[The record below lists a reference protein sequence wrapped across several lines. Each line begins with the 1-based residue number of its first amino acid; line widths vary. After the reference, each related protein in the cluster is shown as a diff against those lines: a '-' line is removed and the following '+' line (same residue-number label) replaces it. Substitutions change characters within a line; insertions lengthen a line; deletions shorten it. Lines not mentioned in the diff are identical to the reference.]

1 MSFSNKTKGRIF
13 DIGTSHEQQEKAAGQ
28 LSVEVQRLL
37 KLALRS
43 RPDITVADLAEL
55 VGVNEK
61 RVSQIFDLD
70 ENDASNVEGNLYT
83 VTLARYL
90 RALGYKLEL
99 TVEAVDPMA
108 NADKVNWEPPRRSLK
123 DVPTS
128 QREAYLKTVP
138 GFVHTELQKLPE
150 KKTMPMIEYL
160 ALVTKHGMTAR
171 EAIEFLSQESVHGRI
186 IIHRDASLSSVTRQM
201 KPADG

>member
-1 MSFSNKTKGRIF
+1 MAFNNKNRGRIF
-13 DIGTSHEQQEKAAGQ
+13 DIGTSHEQQEVAAGH

-43 RPDITVADLAEL
+43 RPDISTADLAEL

-70 ENDASNVEGNLYT
+70 EDDTANVEGNLYT

-99 TVEAVDPMA
+99 IVESVDPMA

-123 DVPTS
+123 EIPTS
-128 QREAYLKTVP
+128 QRAAYLKTVP
-138 GFVHTELQKLPE
+138 GFVHAALQELPE
-150 KKTMPMIEYL
+150 NQHMPLADYL
-160 ALVTKHGMTAR
+160 SLMTKRGRTAR
-171 EAIEFLSQESVHGRI
+171 EAIEFLSDESIHGRI
-186 IIHRDASLSSVTRQM
+186 LIHKDGSLSTVSRTI
-201 KPADG
+201 KHSEG